1 MTTMSPTDQI
11 HTALGLSD
19 LTRAYSVATKADLA
33 AVAEII
39 LAALPEKPAP
49 APAVDDDSYHT
60 IAATCRITC
69 VTYDHAKAVLA
80 QQRNLGRIRT
90 TTTGSRIEYHL
101 GDFKRVLAATPYKP
115 RRRRLT
121 P

>member
-1 MTTMSPTDQI
+1 MTTSEKLHAD
-11 HTALGLSD
+11 LGLSD
-19 LTRAYSVATKADLA
+19 LTRACSVATKADLA

-49 APAVDDDSYHT
+49 APAVDDDTYLT
-60 IAATCRITC
+60 IAAICRVTC

>member
-1 MTTMSPTDQI
+1 MTNTAAKI
-11 HTALGLSD
+11 NAALGLSNPA
-19 LTRAYSVATKADLA
+19 TFSSPVTKADLA
-33 AVAEII
+33 AVADLI

-101 GDFKRVLAATPYKP
+101 GDFKRILAATPYKP

>member
-1 MTTMSPTDQI
+1 MSPTDQI
-11 HTALGLSD
+11 RAALDLGNPTA
-19 LTRAYSVATKADLA
+19 AYAIVTKADLA

-80 QQRNLGRIRT
+80 QQRNLGSIRT
-90 TTTGSRIEYHL
+90 TTTGSRVEYHL

>member
-1 MTTMSPTDQI
+1 MTTTTAKI
-11 HTALGLSD
+11 NAALGITD
-19 LTRAYSVATKADLA
+19 PAAACAIVTKADLA
-33 AVAEII
+33 AVAELI

-49 APAVDDDSYHT
+49 QEVDDNTYHT
-60 IAATCRITC
+60 IAAICRITC

-90 TTTGSRIEYHL
+90 TTTGSLIKYHL